1 MCFVQAKLKQTKMVL
16 GGVSLKKY
24 DSIYYW
30 QNYLYKQDEMYIK
43 PNAYVLKF
51 SLINTY
57 SSDIFCNWYSF
68 KSYESLIGFIRYV
81 VVPSSYVTKVF
92 GKEQET
98 IFIDALDEDDTID
111 LIEDSNVKNKS
122 EILLE
127 INQEYDL
134 LNSIKNNFT
143 IEKIKLYINIVNMN
157 NNMEN
162 NIFNNLEFYENVNV
176 IGRELV
182 KEFEDDNM
190 LPDLEK
196 HMSLNKKQI
205 IDMFEGIDK
214 NPFMLK
220 KLNTYLTNTL
230 VF

>member
-1 MCFVQAKLKQTKMVL
+1 MIL

-30 QNYLYKQDEMYIK
+30 QNYLCKQDEMYIK
-43 PNAYVLKF
+43 QNAYVLKF

-57 SSDIFCNWYSF
+57 SKDVFCNWYSF
-68 KSYESLIGFIRYV
+68 KSYEALIGFIRYV
-81 VVPSSYVTKVF
+81 VVPSSYITKVF

-98 IFIDALDEDDTID
+98 IFIDALNEEDTIE
-111 LIEDSNVKNKS
+111 LIEDSDIENKLDV
-122 EILLE
+122 ILE
-127 INQEYDL
+127 INQEYNL
-134 LNSIKNNFT
+134 LKSLKNNFTVDKMKRYINLVNINNSIKNN
-143 IEKIKLYINIVNMN
+143 
-157 NNMEN
+157 
-162 NIFNNLEFYENVNV
+162 IFSNLEFFENVNV

-182 KEFEDDNM
+182 KEFEADNM
-190 LPDLEK
+190 LSDLES

-205 IDMFEGIDK
+205 IDMFDGIDK

>member
-1 MCFVQAKLKQTKMVL
+1 MIL

-30 QNYLYKQDEMYIK
+30 QNYLCKQDEMYIK

-57 SSDIFCNWYSF
+57 SKDVFCNWYSF
-68 KSYESLIGFIRYV
+68 KSYEALIGFIRYV
-81 VVPSSYVTKVF
+81 VVPSSYITKVF

-98 IFIDALDEDDTID
+98 IFIDALNEEDTIE
-111 LIEDSNVKNKS
+111 LIEDSDIKNKLDV
-122 EILLE
+122 ILE
-127 INQEYDL
+127 INQEYNL
-134 LNSIKNNFT
+134 LKSLKNNFTVDKMKRYINLVNINNSIKNN
-143 IEKIKLYINIVNMN
+143 
-157 NNMEN
+157 
-162 NIFNNLEFYENVNV
+162 IFSNLEFFENVNV

-182 KEFEDDNM
+182 KEFEADNM
-190 LPDLEK
+190 LSDLES

-205 IDMFEGIDK
+205 IDMFDGIDK

>member
-1 MCFVQAKLKQTKMVL
+1 MVL
-16 GGVSLKKY
+16 GGVILKKY
-24 DSIYYW
+24 DLIYYW
-30 QNYLYKQDEMYIK
+30 QNYLCKQDEMYIK

-57 SSDIFCNWYSF
+57 SKDVFCNWYSF
-68 KSYESLIGFIRYV
+68 KSYEALIGFIRYV
-81 VVPSSYVTKVF
+81 VVPSSYITKVF

-98 IFIDALDEDDTID
+98 IFIDALNEEDTIE
-111 LIEDSNVKNKS
+111 LIEDSDIKNKLDV
-122 EILLE
+122 ILE
-127 INQEYDL
+127 INQEYNL
-134 LNSIKNNFT
+134 LKSLKNNFTVDKMKRYINLVNINNSIKNN
-143 IEKIKLYINIVNMN
+143 
-157 NNMEN
+157 
-162 NIFNNLEFYENVNV
+162 IFSNLEFFENVNV

-182 KEFEDDNM
+182 KEFEADNM
-190 LPDLEK
+190 LSDLES

-205 IDMFEGIDK
+205 IDMFDGIDK

>member
-1 MCFVQAKLKQTKMVL
+1 M
-16 GGVSLKKY
+16 KKY

-30 QNYLYKQDEMYIK
+30 QNYLCKQDEMYIK

-57 SSDIFCNWYSF
+57 SKDVFCNWYSF
-68 KSYESLIGFIRYV
+68 KSYEALIGFIRYV
-81 VVPSSYVTKVF
+81 VVPSSYITKVF

-98 IFIDALDEDDTID
+98 IFIDALNEEDTIE
-111 LIEDSNVKNKS
+111 LIEDSDIKNKLDV
-122 EILLE
+122 ILE
-127 INQEYDL
+127 INQEYNL
-134 LNSIKNNFT
+134 LKSLKNNFTVDKMKRYINLVNINNSIKNN
-143 IEKIKLYINIVNMN
+143 
-157 NNMEN
+157 
-162 NIFNNLEFYENVNV
+162 IFSNLEFFENVKV
-176 IGRELV
+176 IGRELG
-182 KEFEDDNM
+182 KEFEADNM
-190 LPDLEK
+190 LSDLES

-205 IDMFEGIDK
+205 IDMFDGIDK

>member
-1 MCFVQAKLKQTKMVL
+1 M
-16 GGVSLKKY
+16 KKY

-30 QNYLYKQDEMYIK
+30 QNYLCKQDEMYIK

-57 SSDIFCNWYSF
+57 SKDVFCNWYSF
-68 KSYESLIGFIRYV
+68 KSYEALIGFIRYV
-81 VVPSSYVTKVF
+81 VVPSSYITKVF

-98 IFIDALDEDDTID
+98 IFIDALNEEDTIE
-111 LIEDSNVKNKS
+111 LIEDSDIKNKLDV
-122 EILLE
+122 ILE
-127 INQEYDL
+127 INQEYNL
-134 LNSIKNNFT
+134 LKSLKNNFTVDKMKRYINLVNINNSIKNN
-143 IEKIKLYINIVNMN
+143 
-157 NNMEN
+157 
-162 NIFNNLEFYENVNV
+162 IFSNLEFFENVNV

-182 KEFEDDNM
+182 KEFEADNM
-190 LPDLEK
+190 LSDLES

-205 IDMFEGIDK
+205 IDMFDGIDK

>member
-1 MCFVQAKLKQTKMVL
+1 MIL

-30 QNYLYKQDEMYIK
+30 QNYLCKQDEMYIK

-57 SSDIFCNWYSF
+57 SKDVFCNWYSF
-68 KSYESLIGFIRYV
+68 KSYEALIGFIRYV
-81 VVPSSYVTKVF
+81 VVPSSYITKVF

-98 IFIDALDEDDTID
+98 IFIDALNEEDTIE
-111 LIEDSNVKNKS
+111 LIEDSDIKNKLDV
-122 EILLE
+122 ILE
-127 INQEYDL
+127 INQEYNL
-134 LNSIKNNFT
+134 LKSLKNNFTVDKMKRYINLVNINNSIKNN
-143 IEKIKLYINIVNMN
+143 
-157 NNMEN
+157 
-162 NIFNNLEFYENVNV
+162 IFSNLEFFENVNV

-182 KEFEDDNM
+182 KEFEADNM
-190 LPDLEK
+190 LSDLES

-205 IDMFEGIDK
+205 IDMFDRIDK

>member
-1 MCFVQAKLKQTKMVL
+1 M
-16 GGVSLKKY
+16 KKY

-30 QNYLYKQDEMYIK
+30 QNYLCKQDEMYIK

-57 SSDIFCNWYSF
+57 SKDVFCNWYSF
-68 KSYESLIGFIRYV
+68 KSYEALIGFIRYV
-81 VVPSSYVTKVF
+81 VVPSSYITKVF

-98 IFIDALDEDDTID
+98 IFIDALNEEDTIE
-111 LIEDSNVKNKS
+111 LIEDSDIENKLDV
-122 EILLE
+122 ILE
-127 INQEYDL
+127 INQEYNL
-134 LNSIKNNFT
+134 LKSLKNNFTVDKMKRYINLVNINNSIKNN
-143 IEKIKLYINIVNMN
+143 
-157 NNMEN
+157 
-162 NIFNNLEFYENVNV
+162 IFSNLEFFENVNV

-182 KEFEDDNM
+182 KEFESDNM
-190 LPDLEK
+190 LSDLES

-205 IDMFEGIDK
+205 IDMFDGIDK

>member
-1 MCFVQAKLKQTKMVL
+1 MIL

-30 QNYLYKQDEMYIK
+30 QNYLCKQDEMYIK

-57 SSDIFCNWYSF
+57 SKDVFCNWYSF
-68 KSYESLIGFIRYV
+68 KSYEALIGFIRYV
-81 VVPSSYVTKVF
+81 VVPSSYITKVF

-98 IFIDALDEDDTID
+98 IFIDALNEEDTIE
-111 LIEDSNVKNKS
+111 LIEDSDIKNKLDV
-122 EILLE
+122 ILE
-127 INQEYDL
+127 INQEYNL
-134 LNSIKNNFT
+134 LKSLKNNFTVDKMKRYINLVNINNSIKNN
-143 IEKIKLYINIVNMN
+143 
-157 NNMEN
+157 
-162 NIFNNLEFYENVNV
+162 IFSNLEFFENVNV

-182 KEFEDDNM
+182 KEFEADNM
-190 LPDLEK
+190 LSNLES

-205 IDMFEGIDK
+205 IDMFDGIDK

>member
-1 MCFVQAKLKQTKMVL
+1 MIL

-30 QNYLYKQDEMYIK
+30 QNYLCKQDEMYIK

-57 SSDIFCNWYSF
+57 SKDVFCNWYSF
-68 KSYESLIGFIRYV
+68 KSYEALIGFIRYV
-81 VVPSSYVTKVF
+81 VVPSSYITKVF

-98 IFIDALDEDDTID
+98 IFIDALNEEDTIE
-111 LIEDSNVKNKS
+111 LIEDSDIKNKLDV
-122 EILLE
+122 ILE
-127 INQEYDL
+127 INQEYNL
-134 LNSIKNNFT
+134 LKSLKNNFTVDKMKRYINLVNINNSIKNN
-143 IEKIKLYINIVNMN
+143 
-157 NNMEN
+157 
-162 NIFNNLEFYENVNV
+162 IFSNLEFFENVNV

-182 KEFEDDNM
+182 KEFEADNM
-190 LPDLEK
+190 LSDLES

-205 IDMFEGIDK
+205 IDMFDGIDK

-220 KLNTYLTNTL
+220 RLGTYLSNTL
-230 VF
+230 LF

>member
-1 MCFVQAKLKQTKMVL
+1 M
-16 GGVSLKKY
+16 KKY

-30 QNYLYKQDEMYIK
+30 QNYLCKQDEMYIK

-57 SSDIFCNWYSF
+57 SKDVFCNWYSF
-68 KSYESLIGFIRYV
+68 KSYEALIGFIRYV
-81 VVPSSYVTKVF
+81 VVPSSYITKVF

-98 IFIDALDEDDTID
+98 IFIDALNEEDTIE
-111 LIEDSNVKNKS
+111 LIEDSDIENKLDV
-122 EILLE
+122 ILE
-127 INQEYDL
+127 INQEYNL
-134 LNSIKNNFT
+134 LKSLKNNFTVDKMKRYINLVNINNSIKNN
-143 IEKIKLYINIVNMN
+143 
-157 NNMEN
+157 
-162 NIFNNLEFYENVNV
+162 IFSNLEFFENVNV

-182 KEFEDDNM
+182 KEFEADNM
-190 LPDLEK
+190 LSDLES

-205 IDMFEGIDK
+205 IDMFDGIDK

>member
-1 MCFVQAKLKQTKMVL
+1 MIL

-30 QNYLYKQDEMYIK
+30 QNYLCKQDEMYIK

-57 SSDIFCNWYSF
+57 SKDVFCNWYSF
-68 KSYESLIGFIRYV
+68 KSYEALIGFIRYV
-81 VVPSSYVTKVF
+81 VVPSSYITKVF

-98 IFIDALDEDDTID
+98 IFIDALNEEDTIE
-111 LIEDSNVKNKS
+111 LIEDSDIENKLDV
-122 EILLE
+122 ILE
-127 INQEYDL
+127 INQEYNL
-134 LNSIKNNFT
+134 LKSLKNNFTVDKMKRYINLVNINNSIKNN
-143 IEKIKLYINIVNMN
+143 
-157 NNMEN
+157 
-162 NIFNNLEFYENVNV
+162 IFSNLEFFENVNV

-182 KEFEDDNM
+182 KEFEADNM
-190 LPDLEK
+190 LSDLES

-205 IDMFEGIDK
+205 IDMFDGIDK

>member
-1 MCFVQAKLKQTKMVL
+1 MIL

-30 QNYLYKQDEMYIK
+30 QNYLCKQDEMYIK

-57 SSDIFCNWYSF
+57 SKDVFCNWYSF
-68 KSYESLIGFIRYV
+68 KSYEALIGFIRYV
-81 VVPSSYVTKVF
+81 VVPSSYITKVF

-98 IFIDALDEDDTID
+98 IFIDALNEEDTIE
-111 LIEDSNVKNKS
+111 LIEDSDIKNKLDV
-122 EILLE
+122 ILE
-127 INQEYDL
+127 INQEYNL
-134 LNSIKNNFT
+134 LKSLKNNFTVDKMKRYINLVNINNSIKNN
-143 IEKIKLYINIVNMN
+143 
-157 NNMEN
+157 
-162 NIFNNLEFYENVNV
+162 IFSNLEFFENVNV

-182 KEFEDDNM
+182 KEFEADNM
-190 LPDLEK
+190 LSDLES

-205 IDMFEGIDK
+205 IDMFDGIDK

-220 KLNTYLTNTL
+220 KLNT
-230 VF
+230 

>member
-1 MCFVQAKLKQTKMVL
+1 MIL

-30 QNYLYKQDEMYIK
+30 QNYLCKQDEMYIK

-57 SSDIFCNWYSF
+57 SKDVFCNWYSF
-68 KSYESLIGFIRYV
+68 KSYEALIGFIRYV
-81 VVPSSYVTKVF
+81 VVPSSYITKVF
-92 GKEQET
+92 EKEQET
-98 IFIDALDEDDTID
+98 IFIDALNEEDTIE
-111 LIEDSNVKNKS
+111 LIEDSDIENKLDV
-122 EILLE
+122 ILE
-127 INQEYDL
+127 INQEYNL
-134 LNSIKNNFT
+134 LKSLKNNFTVDKMKRYINLVNINNSIKNN
-143 IEKIKLYINIVNMN
+143 
-157 NNMEN
+157 
-162 NIFNNLEFYENVNV
+162 IFSNLEFFENVNV

-182 KEFEDDNM
+182 KEFEADNM
-190 LPDLEK
+190 LSDLES

-205 IDMFEGIDK
+205 IDMFDGIDK

>member
-1 MCFVQAKLKQTKMVL
+1 M
-16 GGVSLKKY
+16 KKY

-30 QNYLYKQDEMYIK
+30 QNYLCKQDEMYIK

-57 SSDIFCNWYSF
+57 SKDVFCNWYSF
-68 KSYESLIGFIRYV
+68 KSYEALIGFIRYV
-81 VVPSSYVTKVF
+81 VVPSSYITKVF

-98 IFIDALDEDDTID
+98 IFIDALNEEDTIE
-111 LIEDSNVKNKS
+111 LIEDSDIKNKLDV
-122 EILLE
+122 ILE
-127 INQEYDL
+127 INQEYNL
-134 LNSIKNNFT
+134 LKILKNNFTVDKMKRYINLVNINNSIKNN
-143 IEKIKLYINIVNMN
+143 
-157 NNMEN
+157 
-162 NIFNNLEFYENVNV
+162 IFSNLEFFENVNV

-182 KEFEDDNM
+182 KEFEADNM
-190 LPDLEK
+190 LSDLES

-205 IDMFEGIDK
+205 IDMFDGIDK